1 MLVLRILVGVAYRR
15 SFQARVR
22 GLTSILFLR
31 WSWMRSTMQVEERVD
46 VVMCSTIL
54 LVRSPPS
61 IMDLRVTT
69 GRNSRSRRPPLV
81 DVSSGLRSRW
91 RQSLPTSRC
100 ACAEERWLGPLD
112 GGGSTQRWARRS
124 ARGSRRRRQPTLPVL
139 ALGRSSDCTCAR

>member
-1 MLVLRILVGVAYRR
+1 VLQILVGVAYRR
-15 SFQARVR
+15 SFQTRVR

-31 WSWMRSTMQVEERVD
+31 WSWMHSTMRVEERVD

-61 IMDLRVTT
+61 ATDLRVAT

-81 DVSSGLRSRW
+81 DASSRSRSRW
-91 RQSLPTSRC
+91 RQSLLTHRC
-100 ACAEERWLGPLD
+100 ARAKERRLGPLD
-112 GGGSTQRWARRS
+112 DGGSTQWLARRS
-124 ARGSRRRRQPTLPVL
+124 ARGSRRRRQPTLPVC